1 MNFNE
6 RVYEIVRRVP
16 KGKVISYGQVAFLAG
31 SPRGARAV
39 GWALHRNPYPWVM
52 GGENPVRLAP
62 EFAFGGP
69 EEQRRLLE
77 GEGVVV
83 SEDGYVDMKT
93 YCVEF

>member
-52 GGENPVRLAP
+52 GGENPVPCHRVVGSTGALVGYA
-62 EFAFGGP
+62 GGLGVKTH
-69 EEQRRLLE
+69 LLNLE
-77 GEGVVV
+77 KAH
-83 SEDGYVDMKT
+83 ED
-93 YCVEF
+93 